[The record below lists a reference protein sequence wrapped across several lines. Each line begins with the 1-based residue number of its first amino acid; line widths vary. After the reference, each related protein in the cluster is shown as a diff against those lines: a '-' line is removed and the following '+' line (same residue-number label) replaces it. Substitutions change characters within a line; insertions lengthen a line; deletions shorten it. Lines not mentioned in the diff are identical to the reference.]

1 MRSGVMSRK
10 ELREAVEDRHKSLMI
25 MNMLDSEVYVLD
37 EFLED
42 LRILSKV
49 KTFKEICEM
58 NSLDYREEIKHLKQG
73 VKNEF
78 N

>member
-1 MRSGVMSRK
+1 MSRK

-42 LRILSKV
+42 LKILSKV

-58 NSLDYREEIKHLKQG
+58 NSLDYIEEIKYLKQG
-73 VKNEF
+73 VKNES

>member
-1 MRSGVMSRK
+1 MSRK

-37 EFLED
+37 EFLDD
-42 LRILSKV
+42 LRILSQV

-58 NSLDYREEIKHLKQG
+58 NSLDYREEIKYLKQG
-73 VKNEF
+73 VKNES

>member
-1 MRSGVMSRK
+1 MRNGAMNK
-10 ELREAVEDRHKSLMI
+10 EQLKEAIEDRHKHIII
-25 MNMLDSEVYVLD
+25 MNMLDSECYVLD

-42 LRILSKV
+42 LKILSKV

-58 NSLDYREEIKHLKQG
+58 NSLNYKEEIKQLKRG
-73 VKNEF
+73 KNEF

>member
-1 MRSGVMSRK
+1 MSRK

-49 KTFKEICEM
+49 KTFKEICVM
-58 NSLDYREEIKHLKQG
+58 NSLDYREEIKYLKQG
-73 VKNEF
+73 VKNES

>member
-1 MRSGVMSRK
+1 MSRK

-42 LRILSKV
+42 LKILSKV

-58 NSLDYREEIKHLKQG
+58 NSLDYREEIKYLKQG
-73 VKNEF
+73 VKNES

>member
-1 MRSGVMSRK
+1 MSK
-10 ELREAVEDRHKSLMI
+10 QELREAIEDRHKSLMV

-42 LRILSKV
+42 FRILSKV
-49 KTFKEICEM
+49 KTFKEICEI

-73 VKNEF
+73 VN
-78 N
+78 ND

>member
-1 MRSGVMSRK
+1 
-10 ELREAVEDRHKSLMI
+10 

>member
-1 MRSGVMSRK
+1 MSRK

-37 EFLED
+37 EFLDD
-42 LRILSKV
+42 LRILSQV

-58 NSLDYREEIKHLKQG
+58 NSLDYRQEIKYLKQG
-73 VKNEF
+73 VKNES

>member
-1 MRSGVMSRK
+1 MSRK

-42 LRILSKV
+42 FRILSKI

-73 VKNEF
+73 VKNES

>member
-1 MRSGVMSRK
+1 MSRK

-42 LRILSKV
+42 LRILSQV

-58 NSLDYREEIKHLKQG
+58 NSLDYRQEIKYLKQG
-73 VKNEF
+73 VKNES

>member
-1 MRSGVMSRK
+1 MSRK

-42 LRILSKV
+42 LKILSKV
-49 KTFKEICEM
+49 KAFKEICEM
-58 NSLDYREEIKHLKQG
+58 NSLDYREEIKYLKQG
-73 VKNEF
+73 VKNES

>member
-1 MRSGVMSRK
+1 MSKK

-42 LRILSKV
+42 FRILSKI
-49 KTFKEICEM
+49 KT
-58 NSLDYREEIKHLKQG
+58 LK
-73 VKNEF
+73 KF
-78 N
+78 AK

>member
-1 MRSGVMSRK
+1 MSKK

-73 VKNEF
+73 VKNES

>member
-1 MRSGVMSRK
+1 MSRK

-58 NSLDYREEIKHLKQG
+58 NSLDYREEIKYLKQG
-73 VKNEF
+73 VKNES